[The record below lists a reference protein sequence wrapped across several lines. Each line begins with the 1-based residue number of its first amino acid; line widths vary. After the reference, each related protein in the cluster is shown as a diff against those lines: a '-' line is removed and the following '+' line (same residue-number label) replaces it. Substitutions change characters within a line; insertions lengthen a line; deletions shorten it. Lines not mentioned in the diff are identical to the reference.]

1 MGLIKIISL
10 ASSDIVTWSD
20 ETLIIR
26 RNIKEY
32 NNVDWFQSNTSS
44 LAQGIYVELNI
55 NLRREK

>member
-1 MGLIKIISL
+1 MGLIKLIGL
-10 ASSDIVTWSD
+10 ASSHIVTWSD

-26 RNIKEY
+26 RSIKEY
-32 NNVDWFQSNTSS
+32 NVDWIQSNTSS

>member
-1 MGLIKIISL
+1 MGLIKLNSL
-10 ASSDIVTWSD
+10 ASSHIVTWSD

-32 NNVDWFQSNTSS
+32 NVDWIQSNTSS

>member
-26 RNIKEY
+26 RSIKEY
-32 NNVDWFQSNTSS
+32 NVDWIQSNKSS
-44 LAQGIYVELNI
+44 LAQGSYVELNI

>member
-44 LAQGIYVELNI
+44 LAQGIYVELI
-55 NLRREK
+55 H